1 MNVVV
6 LILKMHINANVRQ
19 RRLDDLHRD
28 ECLPSALMH
37 VSQYCSVSDCLFFVC
52 ARGYKM
58 CLARTT

>member
-19 RRLDDLHRD
+19 RRLDED

-37 VSQYCSVSDCLFFVC
+37 VSQYSSVSDCLFFVC